1 MLAVLRRVA
10 ALLVGTAVGVGA
22 LAALIGLAIGSS
34 VERAVSVTYYV
45 VGAFLIVLGFFAG
58 SRGPLRGKI
67 ADEEEPIAG
76 LFGMGLALRGARR
89 ATKGEKQDTLATAG
103 IFLFVG
109 AWLILLGV
117 VVDTSVEL
125 F

>member
-1 MLAVLRRVA
+1 MLAVRRLA
-10 ALLVGTAVGVGA
+10 ALLAGTAVGVGA

-58 SRGPLRGKI
+58 SRGPLRGKV
-67 ADEEEPIAG
+67 ADGEEPITG

-109 AWLILLGV
+109 VWLILLGV
-117 VVDTSVEL
+117 LVDTSVEL